1 MAKANTKNVQ
11 KSKASN
17 FKMPHTYVIIF
28 GFIIFSWLL
37 TFIIPV
43 GKFSTTKVEYK
54 DASGKAKTKTVL
66 DSSTFRYQYALD
78 NAKLK
83 TNLDKLINDDAKLK
97 EASLDKTKVKELLAK
112 DTKSWTEK
120 DLEGAGLTEDAI
132 YKLYKDTVYD
142 TSKKATKHLRVWGT
156 EDYKGYGVLNY
167 VFEGMVTGDKWGSA
181 VGIIAFILVIGGAF
195 GIIIR
200 TGAVDAGIWAFISK
214 SKGYEK
220 AALPLLFIL
229 FSLGGAVF
237 GMAEETIPFAMII
250 IPFVIAMGY
259 DSLVGITITY
269 VASQIGN
276 AASWMNP
283 FGVAVAQGIA
293 GVPVLSGATF
303 RIIMWVIFTAIGA
316 AYLMIYGE
324 KIRKNPEKSIA
335 YETDAYFRDKLNAD
349 ADEKKE
355 FKLGHGLVLL
365 TLLVG
370 MVWVVWG
377 VTEKA
382 FYIPEI
388 ASQFFVIGLV
398 SGIIAVIFKLNNMT
412 VNDMASAFSSGAAD
426 LVGAA
431 LVVGMAKGILMVLGG
446 SASDQFNAL
455 NTILHSI
462 GNALEG
468 VPAVISGVFMYAF
481 QTIFNFFVTS
491 NSGQA
496 ALTMPILAPLSD
508 IIGMTRQTATL
519 AYQLGSGFADA
530 IVPTS
535 ASLLGV
541 LGVARLD
548 WGKWARYQIKMQG
561 VLFIFGAIFMVIAVL
576 INFS

>member
-1 MAKANTKNVQ
+1 MSNIKDKKIE

-54 DASGKAKTKTVL
+54 DASGKTKTKTVL

-78 NAKLK
+78 NSKLK
-83 TNLDKLINDDAKLK
+83 TNLDKLISDDAKLK
-97 EASLDKTKVKELLAK
+97 EAGLDKAAVKDLLAK
-112 DTKSWTEK
+112 DAATWAEE
-120 DLEGAGLTEDAI
+120 DLEEAGLTENTI
-132 YKLYKDTVYD
+132 YGLYKDTVYD

-303 RIIMWVIFTAIGA
+303 RIIMWVIFTALGA

-335 YETDAYFRDKLNAD
+335 YETDAYFRNKMNAD
-349 ADEKKE
+349 TGEKKE
-355 FKLGHGLVLL
+355 FKLGHALILL
-365 TLLVG
+365 TLLIG

-462 GNALEG
+462 GGALEG

-481 QTIFNFFVTS
+481 QTVFNFFVTS

-508 IIGMTRQTATL
+508 IIGISRQTATL

-548 WGKWARYQIKMQG
+548 WGKWAKYQIKMQG
-561 VLFIFGAIFMVIAVL
+561 VLFAVGAIFMIIAVL